1 MMKLGTAVVG
11 LGVGEAHARAYAAM
25 PDCELRWVADLDAA
39 RAERLAR
46 ELGCKAT
53 TAFAT
58 VLDDP
63 QVEIVS
69 IASYDD
75 AHAEQ
80 VTSALRSGKD
90 VFAEKPIAR
99 TEGELADVKTVWL
112 RSGRHLASNLILR
125 AAPLYRQLHDTIA
138 RGELGEIYAIDGDY
152 LYGRI
157 EKITGG
163 WRAGVDSY
171 SVMEGGGVHL
181 VDLMM
186 WLTGQRPHRVTAV
199 GNRIATAATPFR
211 YRDFQA
217 ATFEFAS
224 GLIGRITANF
234 GCVHRHQHVL
244 RVFGTRGT
252 FIYDDRGARLHR
264 SRDPETP
271 ADSLPAAPLAA
282 NKGALLP
289 DFVRTVRSG
298 QRDEAATQ
306 LHLDVLTA
314 CAAADRSADTGTS
327 LEIHYV

>member
-1 MMKLGTAVVG
+1 MKLGSAVIG
-11 LGVGEAHARAYAAM
+11 LGVGEAHARAYADM

-39 RAERLAR
+39 RAQRLAA
-46 ELGCKAT
+46 ELGCQAAT
-53 TAFAT
+53 ALDPL
-58 VLDDP
+58 LDDS
-63 QVEIVS
+63 QVQIVS

-80 VTSALRSGKD
+80 VKSALRAGKD

-99 TEGELADVKTVWL
+99 TAGELADVKAVWL
-112 RSGRHLASNLILR
+112 QSGRHLASNLILR
-125 AAPLYRQLHDTIA
+125 AAPLYLQLRDMIA

-152 LYGRI
+152 LYGRL

-163 WRAGVDSY
+163 WRAGVDEY

-186 WLTGQRPHRVTAV
+186 WLTGQRPHRVSAT
-199 GNRIATAATPFR
+199 GNRIATANTPFR

-217 ATFEFAS
+217 AAFEFPS
-224 GLIGRITANF
+224 GLVGRITANF

-252 FIYDDRGARLHR
+252 FIYDDRGARLHG

-271 ADSLPAAPLAA
+271 AASLDAAPLAA

-289 DFVRTVRSG
+289 QFVRTIQSG

-306 LHLDVLTA
+306 LHFDVLSA
-314 CAAADRSADTGTS
+314 CAAADRAADAAEF